1 MKLLRKYIR
10 EMLTEQ
16 AELWDYPIGPDQR
29 IFISPAPFESFRN
42 VAQPPSVISVQKP
55 EGLWYGCGSSWID
68 FVRTEMNGMIEE
80 SGYLYEIVPSS
91 AVLKIRDDDEFQ
103 QFELDFASPKLDM
116 MEQKTI
122 DWPMVAAT
130 YAGIEICPYN
140 PRRRMKSMWYYG
152 WDVASGCIWDSS
164 GIAGAPILLTEKEG
178 ELV

>member
-1 MKLLRKYIR
+1 MNLLRKYIR

-29 IFISPAPFESFRN
+29 IFISPAPCESFRN

-68 FVRTEMNGMIEE
+68 FVRTNMGGMIEE
-80 SGYLYEIVPSS
+80 VGYLYEIAPSS
-91 AVLKIRDDDEFQ
+91 VVLRVRNDDEFQ
-103 QFELDFASPKLDM
+103 QFERDFASPELDM
-116 MEQKTI
+116 IGQQKI
-122 DWPMVAAT
+122 DWPLVAAT

-140 PRRRMKSMWYYG
+140 PGRRGTTWYHG

-164 GIAGAPILLTEKEG
+164 GISGAPVLIAEKEG
-178 ELV
+178 SLV